1 MRNDLRTLTRSGAAP
16 HADEIRW
23 TLLPLPRLEDVNW
36 LELTEAELWDYV
48 RELREDLRIVREL
61 LHAALA
67 ELFRLTEIVRRQ
79 TELLRKRFDLD
90 GRVA

>member
-1 MRNDLRTLTRSGAAP
+1 
-16 HADEIRW
+16 
-23 TLLPLPRLEDVNW
+23 LPRLEDVNW